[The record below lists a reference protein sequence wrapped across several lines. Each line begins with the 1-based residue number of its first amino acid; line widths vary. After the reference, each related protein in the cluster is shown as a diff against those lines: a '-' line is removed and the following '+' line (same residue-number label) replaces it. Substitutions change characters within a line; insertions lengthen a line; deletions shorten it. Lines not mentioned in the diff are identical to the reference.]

1 MNKISKEYA
10 AALFALAREKGREAL
25 FGSSLET
32 VQKLF
37 EENPDYQELLNTP
50 AIPAGEKARLAEKAF
65 GKTVPKEI
73 LSAIQILSGKGY
85 IMEFGR
91 ITAECT
97 ALLDQM
103 NRVSAAEVRSAVSL
117 SPAEKDRLRK
127 KLEKLTGHSV
137 VMTYTEDPSLLGGVV
152 VEVDGKVI
160 DGSVRTKL
168 RQVKEVIGG

>member
-1 MNKISKEYA
+1 
-10 AALFALAREKGREAL
+10 
-25 FGSSLET
+25 
-32 VQKLF
+32 
-37 EENPDYQELLNTP
+37 
-50 AIPAGEKARLAEKAF
+50 
-65 GKTVPKEI
+65 
-73 LSAIQILSGKGY
+73 
-85 IMEFGR
+85 MEFGR
-91 ITAECT
+91 ITAEYA

-103 NRVSAAEVRSAVSL
+103 NRISAAEVRSAVPL
-117 SPAEKDRLRK
+117 SPAEKDKLRK

>member
-10 AALFALAREKGREAL
+10 AALFALAKEKGQEAS
-25 FGSSLET
+25 FGASLES

-50 AIPAGEKARLAEKAF
+50 AVPAGERARLVSEALGDK
-65 GKTVPKEI
+65 VPQEI

-91 ITAECT
+91 ITAEYA
-97 ALLDQM
+97 ALLDRM
-103 NRVSAAEVRSAVSL
+103 NRISAANVSSAVPL
-117 SPAEKDRLRK
+117 SPEEKDRLKK
-127 KLEKLTGHSV
+127 KLEKITGRSI

-160 DGSVRTKL
+160 DGSIRTRL